1 MDNYNIDVKIV
12 VLLHG
17 YIHRD
22 VYGSQQLYA
31 SLMTRNWWA
40 KASSMTLCFKP
51 YRISSVRCFSS
62 LALWNFV
69 W

>member
-31 SLMTRNWWA
+31 SLMTRN
-40 KASSMTLCFKP
+40 
-51 YRISSVRCFSS
+51 
-62 LALWNFV
+62 
-69 W
+69 